1 MIEARVEVPASGEFV
16 QVARNVAAAAAAR
29 GGCSVDT
36 LADLRLAVDEAATR
50 LIQDF
55 KPAPSLVVD
64 VQGSADGI
72 EVIVGVRAA
81 ADGWPTADLEAT
93 LSWQIISALVVDAKA
108 SMTDI
113 GPSISFGCP
122 IESIA

>member
-1 MIEARVEVPASGEFV
+1 VAIEVRVEVPAAGEFV

-29 GGCSVDT
+29 AGCLVDT

-55 KPAPSLVVD
+55 RGSSLVVD
-64 VQGSADGI
+64 VNGSGDG
-72 EVIVGVRAA
+72 VTVTVAVRADV
-81 ADGWPTADLEAT
+81 DGWPTGDLDAT
-93 LSWQIISALVVDAKA
+93 MSWQIISALVVDPKA
-108 SMTDI
+108 WISDV

-122 IESIA
+122 IA

>member
-1 MIEARVEVPASGEFV
+1 LTIEVRVEVPGSGEFV

-55 KPAPSLVVD
+55 KGSSLVVD
-64 VQGSADGI
+64 VQGSDD
-72 EVIVGVRAA
+72 GVRVTVAVRTDV
-81 ADGWPTADLEAT
+81 DGWPRSDLDAT
-93 LSWQIISALVVDAKA
+93 MSWQIIAALVLDAKA
-108 SMTDI
+108 SITDI
-113 GPSISFGCP
+113 GPTISFGCP
-122 IESIA
+122 IQA

>member
-1 MIEARVEVPASGEFV
+1 MAIEVRVEVPAAGEFI

-29 GGCSVDT
+29 AGCSIET

-55 KPAPSLVVD
+55 RATSLVVD
-64 VQGSADGI
+64 VQGSKNGV
-72 EVIVGVRAA
+72 EVTVAVRANV
-81 ADGWPTADLEAT
+81 DVWPTSDLDAT
-93 LSWQIISALVVDAKA
+93 MSWQIISALVIDAKA
-108 SMTDI
+108 WISDV

-122 IESIA
+122 VAA